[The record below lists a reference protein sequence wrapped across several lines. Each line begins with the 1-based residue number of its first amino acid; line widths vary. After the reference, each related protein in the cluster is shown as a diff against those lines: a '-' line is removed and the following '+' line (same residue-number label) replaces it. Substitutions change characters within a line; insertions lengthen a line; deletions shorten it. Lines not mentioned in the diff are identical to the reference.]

1 MFHGA
6 RNRSLR
12 VILAGLM
19 AAAMGGCPMP
29 SRDAR
34 DENHP
39 LLKRA
44 AALKRSG
51 SIDGAIAAYLHA
63 LDKNPSLA
71 RAHLDLALIYDQ
83 PPKEDY
89 LLAAYHYDRY
99 LAARPKEA
107 KRPQIEELARRARL
121 SFAASLPARPSE
133 AVQMIADLRTENQ
146 MLRNQIEKQQQMIA
160 EIQKRASPA
169 VGAGDGRSRA
179 TATDA
184 TAAGAGGR
192 ARTASAGA
200 PASGAG
206 TSTAGSLKPPTPAPA
221 VAHTRTYTVQSGDT
235 LSIISSRVYNDG
247 SAWRKIFEA
256 NKGILPQPGSLR
268 PGQVLVIPP

>member
-1 MFHGA
+1 
-6 RNRSLR
+6 
-12 VILAGLM
+12 
-19 AAAMGGCPMP
+19 MP

-51 SIDGAIAAYLHA
+51 NVDGAIAAYLHA

-99 LAARPKEA
+99 LAARPQEA

-160 EIQKRASPA
+160 ALQALRAQE
-169 VGAGDGRSRA
+169 VGHLVG
-179 TATDA
+179 TARQL
-184 TAAGAGGR
+184 G
-192 ARTASAGA
+192 
-200 PASGAG
+200 
-206 TSTAGSLKPPTPAPA
+206 
-221 VAHTRTYTVQSGDT
+221 
-235 LSIISSRVYNDG
+235 
-247 SAWRKIFEA
+247 E
-256 NKGILPQPGSLR
+256 
-268 PGQVLVIPP
+268 